1 VREDGMH
8 DWIVK
13 ENKIE
18 FPEGK
23 TWRHYVLE
31 NRMEIA
37 CGETPYITSK
47 YDTVSG
53 EYIPVKK

>member
-1 VREDGMH
+1 MH